1 MERLRWREASPA
13 EFFERNREM
22 LGFDGPVKSLV
33 MVVHELVTN
42 AMDACHLHRI
52 RPDVRVHVRRTG
64 EDTYRVRVRD
74 NGPGIPPE
82 RVPSVFGKFLAGDK
96 FDPVYGLQSMGQ
108 QGIGA
113 AGVALYAYMTTGEPV
128 RVLTST
134 DGRTA
139 HYFEVHPDPSENEPV
154 VLRRER
160 RPATERGTLV
170 EVTVGE
176 ARYESGRRGPRE
188 YLRRLHAANPHA
200 RLLLRDPRD
209 RVHRWTPRVEE
220 LPEPPRV
227 LKPHPHSL
235 NAHKL
240 LRLAERTNRR
250 TVRTLLT
257 EELCRF
263 SRERL
268 DELREKLPEDVD
280 LEKDPREL
288 TRREAEAIVEALRRM
303 RFMRPPS
310 NVLSPI
316 GEDALKAAVR
326 AEGCRLVAAV
336 SRDPVTTRDNV
347 LQVEVAVG
355 LVEEGG
361 GGDLWRYANR
371 APLMFRSGG
380 CSITQGVEDVDY
392 HRYDLDEERLL
403 ILANV
408 NSPFVPFSGPSKQE
422 IGSELVREEVK
433 KAVQHACRRL
443 GREVRRLRRERRE
456 RERLRRIRRYRAI
469 ARRKAREIL
478 G

>member
-1 MERLRWREASPA
+1 MERLQWREASPA

-33 MVVHELVTN
+33 MVIHELVTN

-52 RPDVRVHVRRTG
+52 RPDVRVDIRRVG
-64 EDTYRVRVRD
+64 DGVYRVRVLD
-74 NGPGIPPE
+74 NGPGIPPK
-82 RVPSVFGKFLAGDK
+82 RVPKVFGKFLAGDK
-96 FDPVYGLQSMGQ
+96 FDPVYGIQSMGQ

-113 AGVALYAYMTTGEPV
+113 AGVALYAHMTTGEPV

-134 DGRTA
+134 DGKVA
-139 HYFEVHPDPSENEPV
+139 HYFEVRPDPSENEPV

-160 RPATERGTLV
+160 RTATRRGTLV
-170 EVTVGE
+170 EVTVGDV
-176 ARYESGRRGPRE
+176 RYESGRRGPLE

-200 RLLLRDPRD
+200 RLILRDPNGRA
-209 RVHRWTPRVEE
+209 HRWEPRVDEV
-220 LPEPPRV
+220 PEPPKV

-235 NAHKL
+235 DAHKL
-240 LRLAERTNRR
+240 LRLAERTNRQ

-263 SRERL
+263 SRERI
-268 DELREKLPEDVD
+268 DEMKEKLPEDVD
-280 LEKDPREL
+280 LEKDPKEL
-288 TRREAEAIVEALRRM
+288 TRREAEAIVEALRQM
-303 RFMRPPS
+303 DFMRPPS
-310 NVLSPI
+310 DVVSPI
-316 GEDALKAAVR
+316 GEEALTAALE

-336 SRDPVTTRDNV
+336 SRDPVPTRDNV

-355 LVEEGG
+355 LVEDGQ
-361 GGDLWRYANR
+361 GDLWRYANR

-392 HRYDLDEERLL
+392 SRYDLDEDRLL

-443 GREVRRLRRERRE
+443 GREVRRLERERRE
-456 RERLRRIRRYRAI
+456 RERRRKIRRHLSI
-469 ARRKAREIL
+469 VRRKAREIL
-478 G
+478 S